1 MIDSPARAYALGI
14 GAALLIGGI
23 VGFFYEG
30 SFSSGPHGATDS
42 VFGILDVNG
51 WHNVVHIASGAL
63 GLLLARTY
71 AGARA
76 YALLLG
82 CVYTVVA
89 VAGFALG
96 DGHFLLSLVP
106 VNSEDNFLHLGIS
119 LLGFIAFAATPA
131 EPMPS
136 TI

>member
-1 MIDSPARAYALGI
+1 MIDSPARAYAIGI

-51 WHNVVHIASGAL
+51 WHNLVHIVSGVL

-71 AGARA
+71 AGARF

-82 CVYTVVA
+82 CVYLVVA
-89 VAGFALG
+89 LAGFALG
-96 DGHFLLSLVP
+96 DGHFLLALVP
-106 VNSEDNFLHLGIS
+106 INSDDNVLHLTIS
-119 LLGFIAFAATPA
+119 LLGFVAFAATPA
-131 EPMPS
+131 EPQPS
-136 TI
+136 PA